1 VIDKQLTYRKT
12 TTKKACGIDWSEK
25 EGGWVLPVTL
35 QNDVRLRLEKSL
47 ERQLSSNEVATIERE
62 IAFIQHMQTGFET
75 ATTQSVKRTLG
86 SIAKLPAA
94 EARAAYRQIDS
105 DTACR
110 IDEAM
115 CVHLGMSPDSLEWQN
130 PSGENIAK
138 AAKAALENMGKGKN
152 GGAPLKQYQR
162 DAARFAVSTWRK
174 FGGKNMSVSRRTSTV
189 PQYFSP
195 LMQWARALFYIVDN
209 RDPDPKQLEELL
221 KEALKK

>member
-1 VIDKQLTYRKT
+1 MAGQLTYRKRAS
-12 TTKKACGIDWSEK
+12 KKSCGIDWAGEK
-25 EGGWVLPVTL
+25 EGGWEPPVTL
-35 QNDVRLRLEKSL
+35 KNGARLGL
-47 ERQLSSNEVATIERE
+47 ERALGRELTPDEVAAIERD
-62 IAFIQHMQTGFET
+62 IAPIRHARTGFET
-75 ATTQSVKRTLG
+75 ATAQSVKRTLG
-86 SIAKLPAA
+86 SIAKLPAE

-152 GGAPLKQYQR
+152 DGAPRKQYQR

-174 FGGKNMSVSRRTSTV
+174 FGGKNMSVWRRTSTV
-189 PQYFSP
+189 RQYFSP

-209 RDPDPKQLEELL
+209 RDPDPKQLEKLL
-221 KEALKK
+221 NEAL